1 MGTFGLRVG
10 VRLRV
15 NDVVLRA
22 NVWYTPLEVNAML
35 HKSWK
40 LTATGIDGNVKL
52 FGVNI
57 FECEWHSTGEKIT
70 VYDSSREAD
79 VYTVII
85 KGKERRFA
93 AIERSYCVWEFYEYR
108 W

>member
-1 MGTFGLRVG
+1 MR
-10 VRLRV
+10 
-15 NDVVLRA
+15 
-22 NVWYTPLEVNAML
+22 LEVIAMF

-40 LTATGIDGNVKL
+40 VTATGIDGNIKL

-57 FECEWHSTGEKIT
+57 FEYEWHSTGEKIT
-70 VYDSSREAD
+70 LCDSSGEVD

-85 KGKERRFA
+85 KGKEHQFA
-93 AIERSYCVWEFYEYR
+93 AIERSYCVWDFYEYR

>member
-1 MGTFGLRVG
+1 MIQTRYKSEGDTNGSKYPLSK
-10 VRLRV
+10 
-15 NDVVLRA
+15 ND
-22 NVWYTPLEVNAML
+22 YTPIEVIAMFQ
-35 HKSWK
+35 KSWK

-57 FECEWHSTGEKIT
+57 FEYEWHSTGEK
-70 VYDSSREAD
+70 VAVSDSSREAD
-79 VYTVII
+79 IYTIMI
-85 KGKERRFA
+85 NRKERRFA